1 MSNGEAW
8 LFVLASDFVRNQ
20 TKGAFMKKFIL
31 ALVVLAMAAAIALP
45 AEAQTFKALH
55 QFDTEVSGEGAI
67 PHGALLRDAAGNL
80 YGTTL
85 AGGSG
90 DGTVFKID
98 STGKETILLT
108 FNRPV
113 SGSSPDTPL
122 IQDQAGNLYGIVQ
135 DGGPRDGGLVY
146 KLSLQN
152 ELTIL
157 HAFQRGAKSNPVVP
171 TGGLFMDKSGN
182 LFGTTLSG
190 GPADCQAIVCG
201 TVFQLDPAGKVRLLH
216 KFTGGSDGSEP
227 FGPLVQ
233 DAAGNL
239 YGVAHAGG
247 DLSCPDP
254 EIAGIGC
261 GTVFK
266 LARNGKFTVLHTFK
280 GGHDGSVP
288 QAGLIMDAAGDLYG
302 VTSVGG
308 NHEFGTAFKI
318 SKDGTYTILHRFAR
332 KDGTSPN
339 GGLVLDEAGNLYGT
353 AAFNSGHN
361 LGSVF
366 KLRPDGVLTVLYRFK
381 GVSDGGV
388 PSAGLIRDADGHLYG
403 TDTLDVSNRRI
414 QGTAFEITP

>member
-1 MSNGEAW
+1 MRKRD
-8 LFVLASDFVRNQ
+8 LFCAAILTLVLA
-20 TKGAFMKKFIL
+20 T
-31 ALVVLAMAAAIALP
+31 AIPP
-45 AEAQTFKALH
+45 AQAQKLRPLH
-55 QFDTEVSGEGAI
+55 QFNVEKQGEGAN
-67 PHGALLRDAAGNL
+67 PHGALLRDAVGNL

-85 AGGSG
+85 DGGSG

-98 STGKETILLT
+98 STGREAVLFS
-108 FNRPV
+108 FNAPV

-135 DGGPRDGGLVY
+135 EGGPGGGGLVY
-146 KLSLQN
+146 KLSPQG
-152 ELTIL
+152 EQTVL
-157 HAFQRGAKSNPVVP
+157 HPFQLGPKRNPVIP
-171 TGGLFMDKSGN
+171 TGGLFVDKSGN
-182 LFGTTLSG
+182 LFGTTISG
-190 GPADCQAIVCG
+190 GHADCKFGCG
-201 TVFQLDPAGKVRLLH
+201 TVFRLDPAGKLHLLY

-227 FGPLVQ
+227 FGPLVR

-254 EIAGIGC
+254 EIQGNGC

-266 LARNGKFTVLHTFK
+266 LAKNGALTVLHTFA
-280 GGHDGSVP
+280 GGRDGSVP
-288 QAGLIMDAAGDLYG
+288 QAGLVMDAAGNLYG

-318 SKDGTYTILHRFAR
+318 SKDGQYTVLHRFAR

-353 AAFNSGHN
+353 AVFNSGHN

-366 KLRPDGVLTVLYRFK
+366 QLSPDGVLTVLHRFK
-381 GVSDGGV
+381 GDNDGGI
-388 PSAGLIRDADGHLYG
+388 PSAGLIRDAAGNLYG
-403 TDTLDVSNRRI
+403 TTTMNVANQDI
-414 QGTAFEITP
+414 QGTVFKITF